1 MLPSSGRLRVVKPG
15 AVFGADTLT
24 ASLLPSSV
32 RFFCDFVTWVNVVFR
47 LLIRVT
53 WHSQLFDLLL
63 HLGVVLSS
71 RSSSSSS
78 PGRCRSHQP
87 RGLTLPASSLHCQAL
102 SRSSIITHNDHL
114 ALCRRPAAATSAF
127 AIVMLTLFH
136 PIVNINNTIRAN
148 KATRRDEPIAS
159 YAHPEPWKALLTNVS
174 SGLRDFAEATNYFV
188 MGLCQSSPS
197 DLDDVR

>member
-1 MLPSSGRLRVVKPG
+1 MPFLAR
-15 AVFGADTLT
+15 T
-24 ASLLPSSV
+24 LLPL
-32 RFFCDFVTWVNVVFR
+32 RFFHLRFASFVTFVTYVNFVFR

-114 ALCRRPAAATSAF
+114 ALPPPAAATSAF
-127 AIVMLTLFH
+127 AIAMLTLFH

-174 SGLRDFAEATNYFV
+174 TGLRDFAEATNYFV